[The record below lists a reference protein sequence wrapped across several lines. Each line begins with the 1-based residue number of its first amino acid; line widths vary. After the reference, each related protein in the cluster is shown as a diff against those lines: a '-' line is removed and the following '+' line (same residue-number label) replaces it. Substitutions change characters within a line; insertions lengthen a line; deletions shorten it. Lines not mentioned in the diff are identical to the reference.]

1 MQRDPVKT
9 TGKKTEVMI
18 KNKKRQNFSIDKE
31 VSREFKEICNH
42 MSINMSKLIE
52 RYMSDFIKEN
62 KNRVKE

>member
-1 MQRDPVKT
+1 
-9 TGKKTEVMI
+9 MI

-31 VSREFKEICNH
+31 VSREFIDICNH

-62 KNRVKE
+62 KDKLK